1 MPELYRFATKN
12 IAGIETQVWR
22 YTNAR
27 SSRMVDSVEYVQRPI
42 KSGRWRRDLGDSDMR
57 LLVPPDMAP
66 VPLYVAENPANNLW
80 LQITDLNGDPALSF
94 HGKVTDCSF
103 RLSKYVAEMRVQASS
118 RLLSAEIPRRTFSR
132 GCGWNLYENGCFLSA
147 AGFKLALP
155 FNDVVLASSADGQ
168 TLTHENLALQADGYY
183 SGGHVEVAGQRGYII
198 GHAGDT
204 ITLLTR
210 LIDPQ
215 GAFFDVYPGCAK
227 NRDDCEN
234 KFNNLS
240 HFGGF
245 PFIPGKNPTTS
256 GL

>member
-1 MPELYRFATKN
+1 MPDLFRLAARN
-12 IAGIETQVWR
+12 IEGVETQVWR

-27 SSRMVDSVEYVQRPI
+27 TAKMVDSLSYEPRPI
-42 KSGRWRRDLGDSDMR
+42 QRSRWRRDLGDAE
-57 LLVPPDMAP
+57 LTLVVPPDMPP

-80 LQITDLNGDPALSF
+80 LQIASLEGDAAGNF
-94 HGKVTDCSF
+94 YGKATRVDF
-103 RLSKYVAEMRVQASS
+103 DQEKYVATMKFQAAS

-155 FNDVVLASSADGQ
+155 FNDVIQAASANGQ
-168 TLTHENLALQADGYY
+168 TLTHTSLALQADGYY
-183 SGGHVEVAGQRGYII
+183 SGGHVEIAGQRGYII
-198 GHAGDT
+198 GHVGDT

-215 GAFFDVYPGCAK
+215 GAFFDVYPGCDK
-227 NRDDCEN
+227 TRDDCEN
-234 KFNNLS
+234 KFGNLS